1 MKWLCGRVS
10 VSLLCHRGQRSA
22 ETIRTKYWTT
32 DKVRYGHFLTRC
44 VANSFTSLGLVALC
58 FYRHGLKHQTYNLQT
73 IYRVHMAI
81 ECWKTFESGYC
92 VMISWVLMGCSA
104 VYYIGSNSSLV
115 PFFGIFAGLAMMTI
129 CGVYDMSAALFL
141 LFKLAWQN
149 YERFK
154 L

>member
-1 MKWLCGRVS
+1 MVKISNAEKTLYLKFRAV
-10 VSLLCHRGQRSA
+10 QRRWQKLRFIFDAKSHDYK
-22 ETIRTKYWTT
+22 IISKSQ
-32 DKVRYGHFLTRC
+32 KFHHFLEI
-44 VANSFTSLGLVALC
+44 SPSP
-58 FYRHGLKHQTYNLQT
+58 T
-73 IYRVHMAI
+73 IQ
-81 ECWKTFESGYC
+81 
-92 VMISWVLMGCSA
+92 MGCSA

-154 L
+154 LYKS